1 MIFESGG
8 TMIRALICCGG
19 GFSSSALMNQ
29 LNKDAKLKG
38 IDDKIKFIFCPF
50 TLVKEMRE
58 NRIGRSN
65 PMTLI
70 DIEEADDY
78 DIAMLCPHLVHKVK
92 DVEKNFTHPL
102 YVIPPKLY
110 GLMDPVA
117 FLEDAEDAIELWKSG
132 KTDSNWIRFEEE
144 PVPMR
149 VRRLT
154 SHRRWL
160 EAKNNQ

>member
-1 MIFESGG
+1 MRYIYCTHTSERGS
-8 TMIRALICCGG
+8 IHHHLIIT
-19 GFSSSALMNQ
+19 
-29 LNKDAKLKG
+29 KDV
-38 IDDKIKFIFCPF
+38 P
-50 TLVKEMRE
+50 
-58 NRIGRSN
+58 
-65 PMTLI
+65 LI

-149 VRRLT
+149 IRRLT

-160 EAKNNQ
+160 EARNNQ